1 MAVTYGF
8 YNSLNGDRKYD
19 AKQFS
24 SVFDGL
30 LEDGVFSTVGTAFS
44 VTANPSMVDSGNM
57 LIVGPGKAWFYHTWI
72 LNDNDLVLELSE
84 ADAVLDRID
93 AIVIDVDARDSVRE
107 NSIKVIEGEPSSS
120 PTKPRL
126 LPTPTSSNDHR
137 QYAIAYVTRHAGST
151 SISQSDIEYVVGT
164 LATPIATGVL
174 QTSENIL
181 IANANVL
188 SSSWVADNTYED
200 YPYKAVIPVLG
211 MTINH
216 IPDVYF
222 DAANALSGVFA
233 SFAESGVSSVT
244 IWATELP
251 STDISVTIKGVT
263 MCSGGQIQNS
273 QELL

>member
-44 VTANPSMVDSGNM
+44 VTADSGNM
-57 LIVGPGKAWFYHTWI
+57 VIVGPGKAWFYHTWT
-72 LNDNDLVLELSE
+72 LNDNDLVFELSE

-107 NSIKVIEGEPSSS
+107 NTIKVVDGAPSSS
-120 PTKPRL
+120 PTKPIL
-126 LPTPTSSNDHR
+126 LPTLTSGNDHR

-164 LATPIATGVL
+164 KATPIATGVL

-181 IANANVL
+181 IAYANVPT
-188 SSSWVADNTYED
+188 SSWVADNTYDD

-263 MCSGGQIQNS
+263 MCSGGQIQNAPD
-273 QELL
+273 LA

>member
-44 VTANPSMVDSGNM
+44 VTADLGNM
-57 LIVGPGKAWFYHTWI
+57 VIVGPGKAWFYHTWT
-72 LNDNDLVLELSE
+72 LNDDDLVLELSE
-84 ADAVLDRID
+84 AEAVLDRID
-93 AIVIDVDARDSVRE
+93 AIVIDVDAQDSVRE
-107 NSIKVIEGEPSSS
+107 NSIKVIEGTPSSS
-120 PTKPRL
+120 PTKPIL
-126 LPTPTSSNDHR
+126 LPTLTSGNDHR

-164 LATPIATGVL
+164 DETPIATGVL

-181 IANANVL
+181 IAYANVL
-188 SSSWVADNTYED
+188 SSSWVADNTYDD
-200 YPYKAVIPVLG
+200 YPYKAVMTVPG

-222 DAANALSGVFA
+222 DAANALSGGFA

-244 IWATELP
+244 IWATEKP

-263 MCSGGQIQNS
+263 M
-273 QELL
+273 

>member
-44 VTANPSMVDSGNM
+44 VTAGSGNIADSGNM
-57 LIVGPGKAWFYHTWI
+57 VNVGPGKAWFYHTWT
-72 LNDNDLVLELSE
+72 LNDEDLVLELSE
-84 ADAVLDRID
+84 AEAVLDRID

-107 NSIKVIEGEPSSS
+107 NSIKVIEGTPSSS

-126 LPTPTSSNDHR
+126 LPTLTSGNDHR

-164 LATPIATGVL
+164 DETPIATGVL

-181 IANANVL
+181 IAYANVS
-188 SSSWVADNTYED
+188 SSSWVEDNTYDD
-200 YPYKAVIPVLG
+200 YPYKAVMTVPG

-233 SFAESGVSSVT
+233 SFSESNVSSVT
-244 IWATELP
+244 IWATEKP

-263 MCSGGQIQNS
+263 M
-273 QELL
+273 